1 MKISANPSTEQV
13 YVVACLFFFHVIS
26 SYRRPTCLLDTS
38 NMLFSRTESE
48 HLGAYKWY
56 IVQWLSVDVNM
67 YTSYTSSMVNELDN
81 CILEAK
87 VVCS

>member
-1 MKISANPSTEQV
+1 
-13 YVVACLFFFHVIS
+13 
-26 SYRRPTCLLDTS
+26 
-38 NMLFSRTESE
+38 MLFSRTESE

>member
-1 MKISANPSTEQV
+1 M
-13 YVVACLFFFHVIS
+13 
-26 SYRRPTCLLDTS
+26 DTS
-38 NMLFSRTESE
+38 NMLFPRTDSE

-56 IVQWLSVDVNM
+56 CQVVQWLLVDVNM
-67 YTSYTSSMVNELDN
+67 YTSYTSSMVNELNN